1 MIRTSFRILSRH
13 WACRTI
19 SSFYETRQVPLW
31 NGALAVSRN
40 SSAYTPSRV
49 GLVTP
54 VFLQASRHL
63 DRVAVVDR
71 FGSHRYEDILFHANV
86 LTDKI
91 LNSFDV
97 KSGDMDGERICL
109 LCPND
114 VSYVVGQWAT
124 WMSGGVTV
132 PLSPKHPLAQLQYF
146 VEDSQSKL
154 VIATEELAHQVEP
167 LVSRLG
173 VKMLT
178 MGKSSYWSTTDES
191 DEDADES
198 AVVNAD
204 DNEVVNREQRWS
216 MRFNRLN
223 QLRDANRFKRKP
235 AIIVYTSGTTGHPKV
250 HTSFTLM
257 QFCFPTVTFQVMVF
271 LTL

>member
-1 MIRTSFRILSRH
+1 MVSG
-13 WACRTI
+13 
-19 SSFYETRQVPLW
+19 FYGTRQVPLW
-31 NGALAVSRN
+31 NAALLVSRN
-40 SSAYTPSRV
+40 SSTYTPSRV

-63 DRVAVVDR
+63 ERVAIVDR

-91 LNSFDV
+91 LDTFDV
-97 KSGDMDGERICL
+97 KSGDMDGERVCL

-114 VSYVVGQWAT
+114 ASYVVGQWAT
-124 WMSGGVTV
+124 WMSGGITV
-132 PLSPKHPLAQLQYF
+132 PLSPKHPVSQLQYF

-154 VIATEELAHQVEP
+154 VIATEELAPQVEP

-178 MGKSSYWSTTDES
+178 MGKSSYCSTADVGES
-191 DEDADES
+191 DEDTDES
-198 AVVNAD
+198 AVVNTD
-204 DNEVVNREQRWS
+204 ENEVVHREQRWS
-216 MRFNRLN
+216 MRFNRFN

-235 AIIVYTSGTTGHPKV
+235 AIIVYTSGTTGNPKV
-250 HTSFTLM
+250 YTSCIIMIFW
-257 QFCFPTVTFQVMVF
+257 CYCVAFPVMVF